1 MTSSPPILS
10 DGTPRVLFA
19 CGGTGGHVYPAIAIA
34 DAVRVARPGAA
45 VAFAGTRDRM
55 EWTAVPRAGY
65 PIHAVTVS
73 GFQRGLSGAALKRN
87 VTFPLKL
94 AKGLWEGWRLVG
106 AFDAD
111 VVVGTGGYVSG
122 PVGLA
127 AALRGRPLVV
137 QEQNAIA
144 GATNKMLA
152 RRAARVFVGFTATLG
167 DLPTAVV
174 SGNPVRADLVAAAA
188 TPEARL
194 AARAELGIPADAHVL
209 LVTGGSL
216 GAGPLNAAV
225 QAALGAL
232 LADPGS
238 ESGPGSA
245 VVLWAAGTRYYD
257 ALRAATPEHARLRL
271 VPYLDR
277 MDLAY
282 AAADLAVAR
291 SGALTCSE
299 LAATGTPSVLVPS
312 PNVTAD
318 HQTRNAA
325 ALAEAGAAVLLPEP
339 RLLAE
344 FASVVLP
351 LLHDAEARAR
361 MRAAALTV
369 ARPDAARTIAA
380 AVVALAEQRPQ
391 PAASR

>member
-1 MTSSPPILS
+1 MTSTAHSAA

-34 DAVRVARPGAA
+34 DAVRDARPGAA

-55 EWTAVPRAGY
+55 EWTAVPKAGY

-73 GFQRGLSGAALKRN
+73 GFQRGLSGAALRRN
-87 VTFPLKL
+87 ATFPLTL
-94 AKGLWEGWRLVG
+94 GRGLWEAWRLVG

-127 AALRGRPLVV
+127 GVLRGRRLVI

-144 GATNKMLA
+144 GATNTLLA
-152 RRAARVFVGFTATLG
+152 RRADRVFVGFEAALG
-167 DLPTAVV
+167 DLPAATV
-174 SGNPVRADLVAAAA
+174 SGNPVRADLVAASA
-188 TPEARL
+188 TDETRA
-194 AARAELGIPADAHVL
+194 AARAELGIDADADVL

-216 GAGPLNAAV
+216 GAAALNAAV
-225 QAALGAL
+225 AANLGTL
-232 LADPGS
+232 LANPH
-238 ESGPGSA
+238 A
-245 VVLWAAGTRYYD
+245 VVLWAAGTRYYE
-257 ALRAATPEHARLRL
+257 AVRAAAPVHERLHL

-282 AAADLAVAR
+282 AAASLAVAR
-291 SGALTCSE
+291 AGALTCSE
-299 LAATGTPSVLVPS
+299 LAATGTPAVLVPS

-325 ALAEAGAAVLLPEP
+325 ALADAGAAVLLPEARLAADFGALVP
-339 RLLAE
+339 R
-344 FASVVLP
+344 
-351 LLHDAEARAR
+351 LLHDADARTA
-361 MRAAALTV
+361 MRAATAAV
-369 ARPDAARTIAA
+369 ARPDAARTIAD
-380 AVVALAEQRPQ
+380 AVVALAETPR
-391 PAASR
+391 

>member
-1 MTSSPPILS
+1 MNPTAHSALS

-34 DAVRVARPGAA
+34 DAVRDVRPGAA
-45 VAFAGTRDRM
+45 IAFAGTQDRM

-73 GFQRGLSGAALKRN
+73 GFQRGLSGEALRRN
-87 VTFPLKL
+87 ATFPFKL
-94 AKGLWEGWRLVG
+94 AQGLRDSLRLVG
-106 AFDAD
+106 SFDAD

-127 AALRGRPLVV
+127 AVLRRRPLVI

-144 GATNKMLA
+144 GATNTILA
-152 RRAARVFVGFTATLG
+152 RRAAAVFVGFEATLG
-167 DLPTAVV
+167 DLPGATVA
-174 SGNPVRADLVAAAA
+174 GNPVRADLVAASA
-188 TPEARL
+188 TDATRA
-194 AARAELGIPADAHVL
+194 AARAELGIAPDARVL

-216 GAGPLNAAV
+216 GAAPLNRAV
-225 QAALGAL
+225 RESLGAL
-232 LADPGS
+232 LAD
-238 ESGPGSA
+238 A
-245 VVLWAAGTRYYD
+245 RTTIVWAAGTRYHD
-257 ALRAATPEHARLRL
+257 ALAAEVETTDRLRL

-282 AAADLAVAR
+282 AAADVALTR

-325 ALAEAGAAVLLPEP
+325 ALADAGAAVLLPES
-339 RLLAE
+339 RLTSDASDVVGGLLAD
-344 FASVVLP
+344 
-351 LLHDAEARAR
+351 DARRAA
-361 MRAAALTV
+361 MRAACAAV
-369 ARPDAARTIAA
+369 ARPDAARHIATT
-380 AVVALAEQRPQ
+380 VLAL
-391 PAASR
+391 AASR